1 MCLRAGGDGHSVADG
16 GPPDPC
22 HRPHARLPHPHVWG
36 TSGKSRLRSLRQC
49 KSTEYTGTFSPR
61 LFSPPSIGS
70 SVYEFR
76 TEQISFFL
84 LCLKKT
90 QSCLGKFN
98 TFRIKH
104 V

>member
-1 MCLRAGGDGHSVADG
+1 MCLRAGRDGHSVADG
-16 GPPDPC
+16 GPPDPR

-49 KSTEYTGTFSPR
+49 KSTEYTGTFSPQ
-61 LFSPPSIGS
+61 LFSPLSIAS

-76 TEQISFFL
+76 TEQKSFFYY
-84 LCLKKT
+84 
-90 QSCLGKFN
+90 
-98 TFRIKH
+98 